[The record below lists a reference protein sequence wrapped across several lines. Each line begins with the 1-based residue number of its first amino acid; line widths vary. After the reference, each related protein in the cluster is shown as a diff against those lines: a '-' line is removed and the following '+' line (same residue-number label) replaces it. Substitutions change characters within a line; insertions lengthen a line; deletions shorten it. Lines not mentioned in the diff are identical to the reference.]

1 MRSVAK
7 LLRNNAI
14 TAGATIVVLSS
25 VDMIDIFSG
34 RISGAQLFKNI
45 ANTASSVAG
54 GTAGYLGGAAIGTA
68 ILPGIGTIIG
78 GLIGTIGAGMAANK
92 ATSSVL
98 DSFIGDDADEM
109 VRIIEKQYCRLAT
122 EYLFNQK
129 EAEKIADALK
139 NFLDGS
145 MLKEMYSCSDR
156 EEFAVNL
163 LTPIIEDEVA
173 LRRVIHMPT
182 NEQMTWGVRNVLEE
196 ISDQVAL
203 A

>member
-1 MRSVAK
+1 M
-7 LLRNNAI
+7 
-14 TAGATIVVLSS
+14 
-25 VDMIDIFSG
+25 
-34 RISGAQLFKNI
+34 
-45 ANTASSVAG
+45 
-54 GTAGYLGGAAIGTA
+54 
-68 ILPGIGTIIG
+68 PGIGTIIG
-78 GLIGTIGAGMAANK
+78 GFIGTIGAGMAANK

-129 EAEKIADALK
+129 EAEKVADALK

-145 MLKEMYSCSDR
+145 MLKETYSCSDR